1 MYTTERITT
10 TIRIMYTTE
19 RITTTTTTTTAPSI
33 IIMIGNEC
41 ESGAEVG
48 DEAKGR

>member
-1 MYTTERITT
+1 MYTTERITK
-10 TIRIMYTTE
+10 
-19 RITTTTTTTTAPSI
+19 TAASSI

-48 DEAKGR
+48 DEAKGK